1 MKLFGMKQIKNSH
14 LKQFSFHK
22 YYHQSP
28 QFYIALQSSIF
39 LGLFLQ
45 TCTLLCRLMLLP
57 IILIRGNRLPCHPT
71 ELISVSW
78 GLNAPC
84 SPSEYYPYSVLD
96 DARGAGWENR
106 ATHQKKNHHQ
116 ECSRLVDRKQNV
128 PRSKRQRNSIFIE
141 NSASGAKGL
150 QKECQKVQSH
160 RWRFL
165 QQKHVKQE
173 FLSKEVTG
181 AFFFFKLMSVYIVQS
196 V

>member
-22 YYHQSP
+22 YYHQSL
-28 QFYIALQSSIF
+28 QFYIALQSSVF

-71 ELISVSW
+71 ESISVSW

-84 SPSEYYPYSVLD
+84 SPSEYYPYSVID
-96 DARGAGWENR
+96 DARGTGWENPV
-106 ATHQKKNHHQ
+106 THQKKNHHQ

-128 PRSKRQRNSIFIE
+128 PRSKMQKFNIHRKFCFGSQRTAEGMPESTKSQMEIFTAEACEARIL
-141 NSASGAKGL
+141 K
-150 QKECQKVQSH
+150 
-160 RWRFL
+160 
-165 QQKHVKQE
+165 
-173 FLSKEVTG
+173 
-181 AFFFFKLMSVYIVQS
+181 
-196 V
+196 